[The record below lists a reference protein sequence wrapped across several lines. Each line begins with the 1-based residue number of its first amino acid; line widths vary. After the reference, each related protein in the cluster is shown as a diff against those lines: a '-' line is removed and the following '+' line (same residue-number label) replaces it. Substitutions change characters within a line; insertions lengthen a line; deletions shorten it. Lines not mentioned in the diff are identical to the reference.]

1 MDVRQILVVKV
12 YRKKE
17 MQEIRDRA
25 SGRVIGMYYPV
36 ILDDGDNTIDMTV
49 PEDVYNVIK
58 EDGIYAFTTRFDDR
72 FRRENQSVKPKI
84 DGLLFECP
92 NNWRGDFLAKFNE
105 LVYPV
110 VANKSISDKPISD
123 KAISDKAVA
132 EKTANK

>member
-25 SGRVIGMYYPV
+25 SGRVTGMYYPV

-110 VANKSISDKPISD
+110 VANKFISDKPISD
-123 KAISDKAVA
+123 KPISDKAVA

>member
-17 MQEIRDRA
+17 MQEIRDRV
-25 SGRVIGMYYPV
+25 SGRVTGMYYPV
-36 ILDDGDNTIDMTV
+36 ILDDGENTIDMTV

-58 EDGIYAFTTRFDDR
+58 EDSIYAFTTRFDDR

-110 VANKSISDKPISD
+110 VVNKS
-123 KAISDKAVA
+123 ISDKAVA

>member
-25 SGRVIGMYYPV
+25 SGRVTGMYYPV
-36 ILDDGDNTIDMTV
+36 ILDDGENTIDMTV

-58 EDGIYAFTTRFDDR
+58 EDSIYAFTTRFDDR

-92 NNWRGDFLAKFNE
+92 SNWRGDFLANFNE

-110 VANKSISDKPISD
+110 VANKSISDKSISD
-123 KAISDKAVA
+123 KSVA

>member
-25 SGRVIGMYYPV
+25 SGRVTGMYYPV
-36 ILDDGDNTIDMTV
+36 ILDDGENTIDMTV

-58 EDGIYAFTTRFDDR
+58 EDSIYAVTTRFDDR
-72 FRRENQSVKPKI
+72 CRRENQSVKPKI

-110 VANKSISDKPISD
+110 VVNKS
-123 KAISDKAVA
+123 ISDKAVA

>member
-1 MDVRQILVVKV
+1 MKMDVRQILVVKV

-17 MQEIRDRA
+17 AQEIRDRA
-25 SGRVIGMYYPV
+25 SGRVTGMYFPV

-58 EDGIYAFTTRFDDR
+58 EDSIYAFTTRFDDR
-72 FRRENQSVKPKI
+72 FKRENQTIKPKI

-105 LVYPV
+105 LVYPLL
-110 VANKSISDKPISD
+110 ANKSISDK
-123 KAISDKAVA
+123 AVD
-132 EKTANK
+132 KTANK

>member
-25 SGRVIGMYYPV
+25 SGRVTGMYYPV

-110 VANKSISDKPISD
+110 VANKFISDKP
-123 KAISDKAVA
+123 ISDKAVA

>member
-17 MQEIRDRA
+17 AQEIRDRA
-25 SGRVIGMYYPV
+25 SGRVTGMYFPV

-49 PEDVYNVIK
+49 PEDVYNAIK
-58 EDGIYAFTTRFDDR
+58 EDSIYAFTTRFDDR
-72 FRRENQSVKPKI
+72 FKRENQTIKPKI

-105 LVYPV
+105 LVTPV
-110 VANKSISDKPISD
+110 VANKSISDK
-123 KAISDKAVA
+123 AVD
-132 EKTANK
+132 KTANK

>member
-25 SGRVIGMYYPV
+25 SGRVTGMYYPV

-58 EDGIYAFTTRFDDR
+58 EDSIYAFTTRFDDR

-110 VANKSISDKPISD
+110 VANKP
-123 KAISDKAVA
+123 ISDKAVA

>member
-25 SGRVIGMYYPV
+25 SGRVTGMYYPV

-105 LVYPV
+105 LIYPV
-110 VANKSISDKPISD
+110 VANKSISDK
-123 KAISDKAVA
+123 AVA
-132 EKTANK
+132 EKTVNK

>member
-25 SGRVIGMYYPV
+25 SGRVTGMYYPV
-36 ILDDGDNTIDMTV
+36 ILDDGENTIDMTV

-58 EDGIYAFTTRFDDR
+58 EDCIYAFTTRFDDR

-110 VANKSISDKPISD
+110 VANKSISDK
-123 KAISDKAVA
+123 AVA
-132 EKTANK
+132 EKTVNK

>member
-25 SGRVIGMYYPV
+25 SGRVTGMYYPV

-58 EDGIYAFTTRFDDR
+58 EDCIYAFTTRFDDR

-110 VANKSISDKPISD
+110 VANKSISDK
-123 KAISDKAVA
+123 AVA